1 MRRRY
6 KSLVGLVLIV
16 FISGVSTGVDITFQI
31 DMRYQPDFEPPIDF
45 VGPRGNLTPLNWHKT
60 LILSDS
66 SNDSIYTG
74 TASFDDTLV
83 GSELY
88 YKFVFG
94 VDSCW
99 AVTWE
104 VPLSTAGASRN
115 LEIPSNDAT
124 LPVTY
129 FSDIDRPPISMNV
142 TIRFNL
148 DVTYFTQF
156 VPDSIAIK
164 GDMAPLNWDMG
175 DGPYME
181 YLGNNLW
188 QADVLF
194 PAGTPPYVW
203 YKYNPHDPIAGWT
216 DEPIQSNRVFC
227 IIDTALTQT
236 LPVDYLGCLE
246 LAYAESSEY
255 GPTVYA
261 ISQNYPNPFNSTTTI
276 KYQLPK
282 DGRVS
287 LEIYNLTGQKIRTLA
302 DEKLLAGFYT
312 ASWDGTNSQGRTVVD
327 GIYFYRITIK
337 TGSDEADF
345 ISTKKL
351 ILLK

>member
-1 MRRRY
+1 VPQKITPREVFFSLFARTPEGKIGSLFEKIGLSLILWHNPCKGGSETMSRRY
-6 KSLVGLVLIV
+6 TSLVGLVLIV

-148 DVTYFTQF
+148 F
-156 VPDSIAIK
+156 
-164 GDMAPLNWDMG
+164 L
-175 DGPYME
+175 
-181 YLGNNLW
+181 
-188 QADVLF
+188 LF
-194 PAGTPPYVW
+194 
-203 YKYNPHDPIAGWT
+203 
-216 DEPIQSNRVFC
+216 
-227 IIDTALTQT
+227 
-236 LPVDYLGCLE
+236 
-246 LAYAESSEY
+246 
-255 GPTVYA
+255 
-261 ISQNYPNPFNSTTTI
+261 
-276 KYQLPK
+276 
-282 DGRVS
+282 
-287 LEIYNLTGQKIRTLA
+287 
-302 DEKLLAGFYT
+302 
-312 ASWDGTNSQGRTVVD
+312 
-327 GIYFYRITIK
+327 
-337 TGSDEADF
+337 
-345 ISTKKL
+345 
-351 ILLK
+351 